1 MHSVARRREP
11 AIVVAVTP
19 APPVCPCVDLAID
32 IPDEPMETEEELRA
46 WSDFDR
52 SRPTTPSPSSG
63 QQAWRLPKRYQG
75 VLKERYILM
84 ILVLTVLLFIAST
97 YQMDTRTELEEI
109 KRMHGFGESAKPIAG
124 STGDPHAKGY

>member
-1 MHSVARRREP
+1 MHSVAKRREP

-19 APPVCPCVDLAID
+19 ASPVRPCVDLAID
-32 IPDEPMETEEELRA
+32 IPDEPMATEEELRA

-75 VLKERYILM
+75 VFKERYILM
-84 ILVLTVLLFIAST
+84 ILALTVLLFIAST
-97 YQMDTRTELEEI
+97 CQMDTRTELEEI

-124 STGDPHAKGY
+124 RTGDPHAKGY